1 MTLRRTL
8 YALGA
13 LALFAGGGV
22 AWWLVSPLFL
32 TKTVRE
38 GFPLGAEAILPGGM
52 GRQEAEAMMAG
63 LSKLRLE
70 MREPMPASS
79 DQPRRLRAGAFRDG
93 DAFHKGSGQ
102 ALLYRLPDGSHLL
115 RLENLNVTNGPALH
129 VYLVRHADPQKRAD
143 VTGDGFVDLGRL
155 KGNIGE
161 QNYPLPPGAGPAAYG
176 SVVIFCRPFQ
186 VIFSVVSLKDAR

>member
-1 MTLRRTL
+1 MNHRRIL

-13 LALFAGGGV
+13 LALVIGGG
-22 AWWLVSPLFL
+22 AGWWLVSPLFV

-38 GFPLGAEAILPGGM
+38 GFPLGAEAVLPGDM
-52 GRQEAEAMMAG
+52 TRLEAEAMMAG

-70 MREPMPASS
+70 AREPMPAAPEA
-79 DQPRRLRAGAFRDG
+79 PRRLKEGAFRDG
-93 DAFHKGSGQ
+93 DAFHKGSGR
-102 ALLYRLPDGSHLL
+102 ALVYRLPDGSNLL
-115 RLENLNVTNGPALH
+115 RLENLDVTNGPALH
-129 VYLVRHADPQKRAD
+129 VYLARHADPQKRAD

-161 QNYPLPPGAGPAAYG
+161 QNYTIPQSVDLFPHG

-186 VIFSVVSLKDAR
+186 VIFSVAALKDAR